1 MSVFSIIYVLKRD
14 FFLDIRFAE
23 RWSWIFFETSVCF
36 LQMLQMN
43 MYPSV
48 LHTATHSL
56 LINDYR
62 LFTY

>member
-43 MYPSV
+43 SFFTNEYVP
-48 LHTATHSL
+48 
-56 LINDYR
+56 IC
-62 LFTY
+62 FTYRNTQPSD